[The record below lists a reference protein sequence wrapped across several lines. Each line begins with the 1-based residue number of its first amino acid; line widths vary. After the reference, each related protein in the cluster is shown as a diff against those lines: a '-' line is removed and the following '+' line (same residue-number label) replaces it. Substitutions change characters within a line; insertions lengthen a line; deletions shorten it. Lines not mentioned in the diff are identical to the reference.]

1 MKVYMECDY
10 THLNHN
16 LLISQKQKKVVTK
29 SVIIKGVYCIYTKH
43 SKQKWREAEG
53 ERFPGPEKHRA
64 RFPGPE
70 KDRVRF
76 HRPVFQQRQ
85 DERVEREKTA
95 IVRRG
100 ALFLSFGYG
109 VGYSSNSSSHG
120 GSQEKRWRT
129 CGLLSSNLFS
139 FLFLMRACLCGMCTD
154 FTETVLL
161 LYTMSERL
169 VIVSSGIQ

>member
-1 MKVYMECDY
+1 MGY

-53 ERFPGPEKHRA
+53 ERFPGPEK
-64 RFPGPE
+64 
-70 KDRVRF
+70 DRVRF
-76 HRPVFQQRQ
+76 HRPVFQQQQ